1 MKKITAI
8 ILSLALVCI
17 LSLTFAEQTGVT
29 GTWYLIEA
37 HNGDLVLPISMLG
50 MEMEV
55 TLNEDGSAVI
65 TGKIQ
70 QEAMENRGTWEQSDN
85 KVIITTENMALEMM
99 LENEEMSVDMGGGTT
114 GIFRQTPPET
124 FVPPEVVAAETA
136 EAFHGTWQVENLMSE
151 DGSVVPAAL
160 LGYDHIFVVEEGKAT
175 ETALN
180 PDDAVTV
187 EYTTEFTEGTL
198 VLTAK
203 NPDDPVSGGANT
215 AITVQLTENGQL
227 VYEITNGEQ
236 KLVCYL
242 KPVVEE

>member
-1 MKKITAI
+1 
-8 ILSLALVCI
+8 
-17 LSLTFAEQTGVT
+17 
-29 GTWYLIEA
+29 
-37 HNGDLVLPISMLG
+37 
-50 MEMEV
+50 
-55 TLNEDGSAVI
+55 
-65 TGKIQ
+65 
-70 QEAMENRGTWEQSDN
+70 MENRGTWEQSDN